1 MKQKKL
7 DKAARVL
14 LGMPAVKHKK
24 PPPPTKADLN
34 RKFVMRTDRKGKA
47 RIEEITDE

>member
-1 MKQKKL
+1 MKQSKL
-7 DKAARVL
+7 DKAVRAL
-14 LGMPAVKHKK
+14 LGLPGVKHKR